1 MVLLNFENP
10 HLDDNEVDKWNGL
23 VSIVA
28 KLHDAERYTSATI
41 APIHQLVNMIYISS
55 SSATE
60 QQAWL
65 QIFEM
70 LKHPVLTYYWNNLL
84 ISSAYRSVLTL
95 DIIKRMAS
103 YDPSVSLLTIHC
115 F

>member
-10 HLDDNEVDKWNGL
+10 RLDDNGVDKWNGL

-41 APIHQLVNMIYISS
+41 APIHQLVNMIYMSS

-70 LKHPVLTYYWNNLL
+70 LKHPVLTFYWNNLL
-84 ISSAYRSVLTL
+84 ISPAYRSELTL
-95 DIIKRMAS
+95 DNIKRMAS
-103 YDPSVSLLTIHC
+103 YDPSVCLLTISC
-115 F
+115 Y